1 MILTFKENKCYPL
14 NHLKNHITRPNIMAH
29 LTLTGTHLDFLICLL
44 YKKLSINL
52 ELALKYYIYPV
63 IYFSV
68 SSRRNEIEGGHHRS
82 KFTTTTGKSVELRKP
97 EVRKT

>member
-1 MILTFKENKCYPL
+1 MNY
-14 NHLKNHITRPNIMAH
+14 M
-29 LTLTGTHLDFLICLL
+29 
-44 YKKLSINL
+44 NL
-52 ELALKYYIYPV
+52 ELALKYYINTALH
-63 IYFSV
+63 FSV